1 MYIYGIHPVL
11 NFIKYK
17 KNIVKKVYC
26 NQEIYKKYIKDLF
39 EKAIIFDNKEIKKI
53 INIEEHQGIIAEIT
67 HFPYVNFEDSID
79 KLKKICILDHI
90 EDPRNLG
97 AIIRNALAF
106 KIELI
111 VIPEKRACEVNS
123 TVIKASAGSAAIVPI
138 SMVKNINNA
147 IRDLK
152 NNGFWVYGLEA
163 TGNLPLG
170 KVKFDQKSAIV
181 LGSEGKGIHEL
192 TKKLCDYL
200 VFIETEKDVS
210 SLNVSSA
217 SAIAFYKIYCQTYVA

>member
-17 KNIVKKVYC
+17 KNIVRKVYC
-26 NQEIYKKYIKDLF
+26 TQENYRKYLKDIYN
-39 EKAIIFDNKEIKKI
+39 KAIIIDNKEVRRI
-53 INIEEHQGIIAEIT
+53 INVDEHQGIIAEIS
-67 HFPYVNFEDSID
+67 HFPYVNFETFIKES
-79 KLKKICILDHI
+79 KNICILDHI

-106 KIELI
+106 KIDLI
-111 VIPEKRACEVNS
+111 VIPEKRACEVNP

-138 SMVKNINNA
+138 TIVKNINNA
-147 IRDLK
+147 IRYLK
-152 NNGFWVYGLEA
+152 DNAFWVYGFES
-163 TGNLPLG
+163 TGNLPLSNIQ
-170 KVKFDQKSAIV
+170 FDTRTVIV

-200 VFIETEKDVS
+200 VFIETERDVS
-210 SLNVSSA
+210 SLNVASA
-217 SAIAFYKIYCQTYVA
+217 SAIVFYKIYSQLNVA